1 MDPNTVK
8 PESLA
13 AQSLGWVDPVTKA
26 ISPAIHASTTFIRDA
41 DNQYRNSRSYARAD
55 NPAFDQAEQLI
66 AQLEHGAQ
74 GALSHRAW
82 PPRPRCSRP
91 WRPVIT

>member
-1 MDPNTVK
+1 MTPVDNAAMDPNTVK

-41 DNQYRNSRSYARAD
+41 DNQYRNGRSAISLRAMPNSRSA
-55 NPAFDQAEQLI
+55 I
-66 AQLEHGAQ
+66 AL
-74 GALSHRAW
+74 
-82 PPRPRCSRP
+82 RP
-91 WRPVIT
+91 